1 MRHVPGRRERK
12 KLEAMRHIQST
23 ALDLFDA
30 DGYNQVTIERIA
42 AEADVSPS
50 SVYRYFG
57 TKEQLVLYDEYDPM
71 LFEAFESELVEHD
84 VMTALQKAL
93 LSSLRGLLL
102 EEEQL
107 IRRRMRYTMGEPAV
121 RAAMLRQTDEMDVAL
136 REILARRT
144 RWEPDDLEVRV
155 VTAAMVAAFISA
167 LTYWHDTDYRERL
180 DEVLDRTFA
189 RLKSG
194 LSLAAGGEPDPT

>member
-180 DEVLDRTFA
+180 DGVLDRTFA